1 MTLSCQNVTMEYFA
15 SRLQN
20 LAFGTIN
27 FPVEDAT
34 GLEGG
39 YDVAMSF
46 SPNAGMNFGGP
57 GRGGNPAG
65 GENAVP
71 TASDPTA
78 GMTIFEAIEKL
89 GLKLDQRKRNVPVI
103 VIDHI
108 EQKPTEN

>member
-27 FPVEDAT
+27 FPVEDVT
-34 GLEGG
+34 GLQGG
-39 YDVAMSF
+39 FDVAMSF

-57 GRGGNPAG
+57 GRGGAPPA
-65 GENAVP
+65 GENAIAS
-71 TASDPTA
+71 ASDPTG

-89 GLKLDQRKRNVPVI
+89 GLKLEQRKRDVPVI
-103 VIDHI
+103 VIDRI
-108 EQKPTEN
+108 ESKPTEN